1 MSAAQAAVDKQLLSM
16 EQHTFSVTAQ
26 FLCKP
31 RGFKQSRRLLT
42 GF

>member
-26 FLCKP
+26 FLCKL
-31 RGFKQSRRLLT
+31 RGFSKAHAY
-42 GF
+42 